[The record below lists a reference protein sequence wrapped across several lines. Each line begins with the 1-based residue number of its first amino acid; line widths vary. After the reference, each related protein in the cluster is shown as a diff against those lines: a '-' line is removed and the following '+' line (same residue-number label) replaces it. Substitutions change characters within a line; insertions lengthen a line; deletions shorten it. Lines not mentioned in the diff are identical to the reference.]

1 MQTPGEFVR
10 EQVTTVRE
18 KVDRV
23 AGSVAE
29 TVASSVGEAPS
40 VAAVSSQVGDF
51 IREQR
56 SAARVSL
63 RELARTA
70 GVSNPYLSQVE
81 RGLRKPSAEILAS
94 IARGLK
100 ISAETL
106 YEQAGILDR
115 RSGNP
120 DTVAAIRSDERPVRA
135 AQGGPARA
143 LRDLRAR
150 APGRRRTE
158 LPPPRQLYE
167 GVGMT
172 TTQTVKQYGESVVA
186 RASPSRPD
194 PVLAVVGAGDLAVE
208 RARTVV
214 AQFRSQAEALPGEA
228 QVQADLAVK
237 EARTRATEAAG
248 TARTTA
254 HQFAVAVRPEA
265 VRSTVDRP
273 GRDRPDPGRQHPRGP
288 GRARCRGRR
297 EPAPS
302 ARLPPDRAPRRV
314 RRRRRR
320 GHPRGRA
327 RGDAPRPS
335 STPPTR

>member
-29 TVASSVGEAPS
+29 TVASSVGEAPG
-40 VAAVSSQVGDF
+40 VAAVSSQVGEF

-120 DTVAAIRSDERPVRA
+120 DTVAAIRSDEALSERHKAVLLELYETYVREHRA
-135 AQGGPARA
+135 A
-143 LRDLRAR
+143 
-150 APGRRRTE
+150 E
-158 LPPPRQLYE
+158 KPP
-167 GVGMT
+167 
-172 TTQTVKQYGESVVA
+172 S
-186 RASPSRPD
+186 
-194 PVLAVVGAGDLAVE
+194 
-208 RARTVV
+208 
-214 AQFRSQAEALPGEA
+214 
-228 QVQADLAVK
+228 
-237 EARTRATEAAG
+237 
-248 TARTTA
+248 
-254 HQFAVAVRPEA
+254 
-265 VRSTVDRP
+265 
-273 GRDRPDPGRQHPRGP
+273 HPT
-288 GRARCRGRR
+288 
-297 EPAPS
+297 
-302 ARLPPDRAPRRV
+302 D
-314 RRRRRR
+314 
-320 GHPRGRA
+320 
-327 RGDAPRPS
+327 S
-335 STPPTR
+335 STKESA

>member
-1 MQTPGEFVR
+1 VQTPGEFVR

-29 TVASSVGEAPS
+29 TVASSVGEAPG
-40 VAAVSSQVGDF
+40 VAAVSSQVGEF

-120 DTVAAIRSDERPVRA
+120 DTVAAIRSDEALSERHKAVLLELYETYVREHRA
-135 AQGGPARA
+135 A
-143 LRDLRAR
+143 
-150 APGRRRTE
+150 E
-158 LPPPRQLYE
+158 
-167 GVGMT
+167 
-172 TTQTVKQYGESVVA
+172 K
-186 RASPSRPD
+186 ASS
-194 PVLAVVGAGDLAVE
+194 
-208 RARTVV
+208 
-214 AQFRSQAEALPGEA
+214 
-228 QVQADLAVK
+228 
-237 EARTRATEAAG
+237 
-248 TARTTA
+248 
-254 HQFAVAVRPEA
+254 
-265 VRSTVDRP
+265 
-273 GRDRPDPGRQHPRGP
+273 HPT
-288 GRARCRGRR
+288 
-297 EPAPS
+297 
-302 ARLPPDRAPRRV
+302 D
-314 RRRRRR
+314 
-320 GHPRGRA
+320 
-327 RGDAPRPS
+327 S
-335 STPPTR
+335 STKESA

>member
-29 TVASSVGEAPS
+29 SVSGSIAEAPS

-115 RSGNP
+115 RSGNAE
-120 DTVAAIRSDERPVRA
+120 TVAAIRSDGALSERHKAVLLELYETYVRESQTA
-135 AQGGPARA
+135 AQP
-143 LRDLRAR
+143 
-150 APGRRRTE
+150 E
-158 LPPPRQLYE
+158 
-167 GVGMT
+167 
-172 TTQTVKQYGESVVA
+172 TQT
-186 RASPSRPD
+186 
-194 PVLAVVGAGDLAVE
+194 
-208 RARTVV
+208 
-214 AQFRSQAEALPGEA
+214 
-228 QVQADLAVK
+228 
-237 EARTRATEAAG
+237 
-248 TARTTA
+248 
-254 HQFAVAVRPEA
+254 
-265 VRSTVDRP
+265 RSTK
-273 GRDRPDPGRQHPRGP
+273 
-288 GRARCRGRR
+288 
-297 EPAPS
+297 ES
-302 ARLPPDRAPRRV
+302 A
-314 RRRRRR
+314 
-320 GHPRGRA
+320 
-327 RGDAPRPS
+327 
-335 STPPTR
+335 